1 MTPKHVIP
9 GILASMHDVSTGSVR
24 PPSPFKSLRI
34 PLLLAVGVMTM
45 GSGMG
50 NPGCGSSSVPDCENC
65 DIQGTY
71 PLVFEVT
78 SPLQQGCTDLGLTLP
93 TELIIQREGNSGYIT
108 GQLLGQPL
116 YGTMYESTNTSL
128 QLSTETSA
136 PDGTGYALIVSG
148 RFSEEARTDTQPLT
162 FSGEFQIFSRDTAE
176 KCEVDRLFT
185 STRQ

>member
-1 MTPKHVIP
+1 MN
-9 GILASMHDVSTGSVR
+9 DVSTGSVR
-24 PPSPFKSLRI
+24 PPSPFKYLRI

-45 GSGMG
+45 GSGLG
-50 NPGCGSSSVPDCENC
+50 NPGCGSSGVPDCEENC

-71 PLVFEVT
+71 PLVFQD
-78 SPLQQGCTDLGLTLP
+78 SSALQPGCAELGLTLP

-116 YGTMYESTNTSL
+116 YGSLYESTNTSL
-128 QLSTETSA
+128 QLSTETFA